1 MRHRPAILGR
11 GLVTGAVRDWRGG
24 ADGESGKDV
33 AKVLIVDDDPNTVE
47 ILARAI
53 TFYGHQPERA
63 FSSEEALQK
72 VSDHPPEVVL
82 LDLMVPGLG
91 GYETLRRLRRIP
103 GMNHLPVI
111 VVTANAKQE
120 LEQQI
125 RAAGVTAYLLKP
137 VQLSVL
143 AELITL
149 SLEGRDARGPLPAA
163 G

>member
-1 MRHRPAILGR
+1 
-11 GLVTGAVRDWRGG
+11 
-24 ADGESGKDV
+24 
-33 AKVLIVDDDPNTVE
+33 
-47 ILARAI
+47 
-53 TFYGHQPERA
+53 
-63 FSSEEALQK
+63 
-72 VSDHPPEVVL
+72 
-82 LDLMVPGLG
+82 
-91 GYETLRRLRRIP
+91 
-103 GMNHLPVI
+103 MNHLPVI